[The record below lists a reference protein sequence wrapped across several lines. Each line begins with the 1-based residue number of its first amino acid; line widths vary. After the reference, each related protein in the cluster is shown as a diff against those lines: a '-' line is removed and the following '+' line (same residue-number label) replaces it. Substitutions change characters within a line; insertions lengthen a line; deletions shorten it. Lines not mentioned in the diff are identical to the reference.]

1 MGNKLFVRQMKRTVA
16 CVAAAATVFSMNP
29 AGLPYAG
36 GQAGAF
42 VVDAATES
50 TAVEISTYEQF
61 AAFAKAVNAGTAES
75 YASVKLTA
83 DITIPSGTTWT
94 PIGSAANPY
103 TGVFDGDGHTVS
115 GLTASITAAKYSPEA
130 PFGLFGKTQGATIK
144 NLKMSDTSLTGA
156 SYAGIGIL
164 CGLAE
169 KTDD

>member
-83 DITIPSGTTWT
+83 DITIPADIDRISKMILRDLLCF
-94 PIGSAANPY
+94 PC
-103 TGVFDGDGHTVS
+103 H
-115 GLTASITAAKYSPEA
+115 
-130 PFGLFGKTQGATIK
+130 LFQIWCC
-144 NLKMSDTSLTGA
+144 
-156 SYAGIGIL
+156 YR
-164 CGLAE
+164 
-169 KTDD
+169 

>member
-1 MGNKLFVRQMKRTVA
+1 
-16 CVAAAATVFSMNP
+16 MNP

-83 DITIPSGTTWT
+83 DITIPQE
-94 PIGSAANPY
+94 PH
-103 TGVFDGDGHTVS
+103 GHRSVVQLIHIREYLM
-115 GLTASITAAKYSPEA
+115 GMDIQYQDLR
-130 PFGLFGKTQGATIK
+130 QV
-144 NLKMSDTSLTGA
+144 
-156 SYAGIGIL
+156 
-164 CGLAE
+164 
-169 KTDD
+169 

>member
-83 DITIPSGTTWT
+83 DITIPAGTTWT

-115 GLTASITAAKYSPEA
+115 GLTASITAAEYNAENDSV
-130 PFGLFGKTQGATIK
+130 PFGLFGQTQGATIK
-144 NLKMSDTSLTGA
+144 NLKMSNVEISG
-156 SYAGIGIL
+156 SAGSGSGIL
-164 CGLAE
+164 
-169 KTDD
+169 